1 MRPHGSSW
9 HSGANPAEPRG
20 RSLTDLQALERDH
33 LVPAYARLPVEFV
46 RGAGALLW
54 DAEGNEY
61 LDFQTGLAVNSLGHC
76 HPAVVEAIR
85 EQAERLIHV
94 GNLFYSEPSLALA
107 KRLAESSLGGKVHFA
122 NSGTEANEAALKLAR
137 KAKQQGTIVSVH
149 RGFHGRTYGSLSA
162 TPQESKQAPFAPL
175 VPGFV
180 SVDPTADAIAGAV
193 DDRTAA
199 VILEPVQ
206 GESGVYVLGDDV
218 LRAAR
223 EACDAHG
230 AALIFDEVQCGLGR
244 TGTLWAYQRSG
255 VVPDLMTVA
264 KALGGGLPIGALVTG
279 ERMADVFAAGDHGST
294 FAGGPVQCAAGL
306 AVLDVIDDETLLA
319 RVRELG
325 EHLRNAVA
333 ELPGVGEVRGR
344 GLMIAFELV
353 DGGAPDLVT
362 RALAEERIVLN
373 ATGPTT
379 VRLLPPLVIDRAQAD
394 DALQRLGRLLEA

>member
-1 MRPHGSSW
+1 MT
-9 HSGANPAEPRG
+9 
-20 RSLTDLQALERDH
+20 LTDLQRLERDH

-46 RGAGALLW
+46 RGEGARLW

-61 LDFQTGLAVNSLGHC
+61 LDFQTGLAVNNLGHC
-76 HPAVVEAIR
+76 HPAVVDAIR

-94 GNLFYSEPSLALA
+94 GNLLYTEPAM
-107 KRLAESSLGGKVHFA
+107 RLAERLAASSLGGKVHYA
-122 NSGTEANEAALKLAR
+122 NSGTEANEAAIKVAR
-137 KAKQQGTIVSVH
+137 KAKPQGTIASVH
-149 RGFHGRTYGSLSA
+149 GGFHGRTYGSLSA

-180 SVDPTADAIAGAV
+180 AVEPTADAVAAAV
-193 DDRTAA
+193 DERTAA

-206 GESGVYVLGDDV
+206 GESGVYVLPDEL

-244 TGTLWAYQRSG
+244 AGTLWAYQHSG
-255 VVPDLMTVA
+255 VVPDAITVA
-264 KALGGGLPIGALVTG
+264 KALGGGLPIGALITG
-279 ERMADVFAAGDHGST
+279 ERLADGFAAGDHGST

-306 AVLDVIDDETLLA
+306 AVLDVIDDEDLLA

-325 EHLRNAVA
+325 ERLRAGVA
-333 ELPGVGEVRGR
+333 RLPGVGEIRGR
-344 GLMIAFELV
+344 GLMIAFELTE
-353 DGGAPDLVT
+353 GGAPDLVL
-362 RALAEERIVLN
+362 RALQEQRIVLN

-379 VRLLPPLVIDRAQAD
+379 VRLLPPLIIDEAQAD
-394 DALQRLGRLLEA
+394 DALARLLAVLA